1 MYMNTLR
8 YIMRW
13 VESLLILLPIFLLG
27 AEPPA
32 VKAPATNSPA
42 KPSTFKLVT
51 ATEQGAST
59 EVKRVFLAAETNKFT
74 FRMPEG
80 FQLQSDAAKKTV
92 TLIAD
97 DKIGS
102 VSVQVTEVAGGKAPE
117 LNPEELRQK
126 LLARHNAAKI
136 VDEFAASAG
145 DLSGSAFEIEWVH
158 AGSGAVLAARVAF
171 IPFPGGLLEFNQIA
185 PKAKIRD
192 YDQALNQVLLSFR
205 HAPIDGQFDI
215 APLSTDI

>member
-1 MYMNTLR
+1 MNTLR
-8 YIMRW
+8 HLVRW
-13 VESLLILLPIFLLG
+13 SELMLILWPIFLLG

-32 VKAPATNSPA
+32 VKAPSTNSPA

-74 FRMPEG
+74 FRVPEG

-102 VSVQVTEVAGGKAPE
+102 VTVQVTEVVGGKAPDIQ
-117 LNPEELRQK
+117 PEELRQR

-145 DLSGSAFEIEWVH
+145 DLSGSAFEVEWIH
-158 AGSGAVLAARVAF
+158 EGSKAVLAARVAF

-185 PKAKIRD
+185 PKAKVRD
-192 YDQALNQVLLSFR
+192 YDQVLNQVLLSFR
-205 HAPIDGQFDI
+205 HARIDGQFDI
-215 APLSTDI
+215 APLSTKI